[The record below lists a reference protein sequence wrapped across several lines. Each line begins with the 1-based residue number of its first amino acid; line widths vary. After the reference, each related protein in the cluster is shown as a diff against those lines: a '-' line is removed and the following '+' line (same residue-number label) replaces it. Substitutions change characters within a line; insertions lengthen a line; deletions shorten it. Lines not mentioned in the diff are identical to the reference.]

1 MPSLW
6 FGLCIAFAVSMK
18 FAAIIIGTI
27 LGVSSC
33 AGGTAEESAGLS
45 TDANRGGK
53 PLRIRVALFNIR
65 ELSTE
70 ILTDVDSRGVGRNP
84 QILSAAAIVKRVNPD
99 ILIVNE
105 IDHDY
110 DSLESGNGSL
120 DENARRFNHA
130 YLNQGPDAI
139 DYPYFFASPCNT
151 GIFSGHDLNGDGK
164 TSARGDRGTDAYGS
178 DCFGY
183 GRYPGQYSMAVLSRL
198 PFGSAAART
207 FREFLWKDFPNNHMP
222 PGFFS
227 NEAVSVF
234 RLSSKS
240 HWDLPVVVDGRT
252 LHLLLAHPTPT
263 VFDGEEDRNGR
274 RNFDENLFWIEYIDR
289 GSALYDDNGVH
300 GGLKEG
306 ASFLIAGDLNN
317 FPEADPDYE
326 GKPAVVHLLDHPAIR
341 DSGPFITSAGGLQGR
356 NPGAPGFPERSTTR
370 FRDFG
375 ARIDY
380 ILPSAD
386 LKILNGAVFWPHPDA
401 DPAGYRLAEEAS
413 DHRLVWLDLEF

>member
-1 MPSLW
+1 MNS
-6 FGLCIAFAVSMK
+6 AS
-18 FAAIIIGTI
+18 IIIGAI
-27 LGVSSC
+27 IGLSAC
-33 AGGTAEESAGLS
+33 AGGTAKKSTGMP
-45 TDANRGGK
+45 TDANRVCNS
-53 PLRIRVALFNIR
+53 LRIRVALFNIR

-70 ILTDVDSRGVGRNP
+70 TLSDLDADGIGRNP
-84 QILSAAAIVKRVNPD
+84 QVVSAAAIVKRIKPD

-110 DSLESGNGSL
+110 DSLESGNVSL
-120 DENARRFNHA
+120 DQNARRFNRA

-139 DYPYFFASPCNT
+139 DYRYFFAAPCNT
-151 GIFSGHDLNGDGK
+151 GIFSGHDLNADGK
-164 TSARGDRGTDAYGS
+164 TAERGDRCTDAYGS

-183 GRYPGQYSMAVLSRL
+183 GRYPGQYSMAVLSRF
-198 PFGSAAART
+198 PFDSAAART

-222 PGFFS
+222 SGFLS
-227 NEAVSVF
+227 NKAVSVF

-240 HWDLPVVVDGRT
+240 HWDLPVLVDGKT
-252 LHLLLAHPTPT
+252 IHLLLAHPTPT

-289 GSALYDDNGVH
+289 GSALYDDDGRY
-300 GGLKEG
+300 GGLSEG

-317 FPEADPDYE
+317 FPEAAPDYE
-326 GKPAVVHLLDHPAIR
+326 GKPAVVHLLEHPAIQ

-356 NPGAPGFPERSTTR
+356 NPGAPAFPERSTVR
-370 FRDFG
+370 FRGFG

-401 DPAGYRLAEEAS
+401 DPEGYRLAEKAS
-413 DHRLVWLDLEF
+413 DHRLVWLDLEM